1 MADGRAMANADHMA
15 SPSKEK
21 PPVDKDDVSTVNTLS
36 PTKKAPKRRRTRS
49 HNSSP
54 SPGRGFFVPGFE
66 SPQQGA
72 GHKMMSLN
80 ELMDAAKGVT
90 NMYLAHEIAVDK
102 DFRLEK
108 LNGEEEKT
116 EEPNTFEAHIKK
128 VIHQAF
134 WDLLAEELKE
144 EPPTYN
150 QALSLFAEVRS
161 GLVKMLLPSQHRI
174 KAGIMERLDLDL
186 IKQQADNGLLDL
198 DSYATYVLDLM
209 GKLCAPVRDDE
220 INDLKQMDK
229 KDVVKLFQGI
239 MKTLDLM
246 RLDMANFMIQQ
257 ARPMIMSQSV
267 EYEKIKFKEFLD
279 TQNDPL
285 EFTRAWLKRHA
296 PSEEEQMAI
305 QERSGETRFQKL
317 LMNRILTEAFVEL
330 LEWDEYHVL
339 PETLAM
345 DQKRIFA
352 LRDQTER
359 TAVSTAVILVSFS
372 NVSGFVIP
380 MDSQKL
386 KETIKSHVDI
396 LLQDFLDDTDLLRIL
411 PNVALQVIKD
421 INDYL
426 AGKGKTALPDSTVK
440 NLQDQIAE
448 LEDPNH
454 RIRDLV
460 QRRIVDFNK
469 QAIAGSRA
477 APLQIP
483 PGLTLCQRELAQIA
497 GGFVRLVSYN
507 RSVFGE
513 FYDDII
519 ENHVLFKSGETAN
532 QAKSQESNES

>member
-21 PPVDKDDVSTVNTLS
+21 PSTEKYDVSSVTNLS

-108 LNGEEEKT
+108 LNGEEEEA
-116 EEPNTFEAHIKK
+116 EEPKTFEAHIKK

-150 QALSLFAEVRS
+150 QALSLFEEVRS

-220 INDLKQMDK
+220 INALKQIDK

-239 MKTLDLM
+239 MKTLDHM

-279 TQNDPL
+279 TQNDGL

-296 PSEEEQMAI
+296 PSEEEQTAI

-411 PNVALQVIKD
+411 PNVALQVIKGMK
-421 INDYL
+421 NFQLSYGLYL
-426 AGKGKTALPDSTVK
+426 MALYFWSQVPLFNNIYFFVYSRYQRLFSWKG
-440 NLQDQIAE
+440 
-448 LEDPNH
+448 
-454 RIRDLV
+454 
-460 QRRIVDFNK
+460 
-469 QAIAGSRA
+469 
-477 APLQIP
+477 
-483 PGLTLCQRELAQIA
+483 
-497 GGFVRLVSYN
+497 
-507 RSVFGE
+507 
-513 FYDDII
+513 
-519 ENHVLFKSGETAN
+519 
-532 QAKSQESNES
+532 

>member
-1 MADGRAMANADHMA
+1 MADGRGMANPEHMA
-15 SPSKEK
+15 SATKEK
-21 PPVDKDDVSTVNTLS
+21 SATEKDDSQVLNMLT
-36 PTKKAPKRRRTRS
+36 PKKKGPKRRRTRS

-66 SPQQGA
+66 SPQNGA

-102 DFRLEK
+102 DFMLEK
-108 LNGEEEKT
+108 INGEEDDET
-116 EEPNTFEAHIKK
+116 QEPTTFEAQIKK
-128 VIHQAF
+128 IIHQAF
-134 WDLLAEELKE
+134 WDILAEELKE
-144 EPPTYN
+144 EPPVYN
-150 QALSLFAEVRS
+150 QALVLMEEVRS

-174 KAGIMERLDLDL
+174 KANIMERLDLDL
-186 IKQQADNGLLDL
+186 IKQQADNGVLDF
-198 DSYATYVLDLM
+198 DSYAVYVLDLM

-220 INDLKQMDK
+220 INALKESDR

-239 MKTLDLM
+239 MKTLDHM

-267 EYEKIKFKEFLD
+267 EYEKIKFKEFLE
-279 TQNDPL
+279 TQNDGL

-296 PSEEEQMAI
+296 PSEEEEVALQGRIEEA
-305 QERSGETRFQKL
+305 RFKKL
-317 LMNRILTEAFVEL
+317 LMNRILTEALVEL
-330 LEWDEYHVL
+330 LEWDEYYSL

-345 DQKRIFA
+345 DHKRIIS

-372 NVSGFVIP
+372 NVSGFIIP
-380 MDSQKL
+380 VDAQKL

-396 LLQDFLDDTDLLRIL
+396 LLQDFYDDTDLLKIL

-426 AGKGKTALPDSTVK
+426 SGKGKVVLPDSTAK

-460 QRRIVDFNK
+460 QKRIIDFSK
-469 QAIAGSRA
+469 QAIAGSRT

-507 RSVFGE
+507 RAVFGE

-519 ENHVLFKSGETAN
+519 ENHVLFKPRENAI
-532 QAKSQESNES
+532 QQEESNES

>member
-21 PPVDKDDVSTVNTLS
+21 PAEKDDVSSVNNLS

-49 HNSSP
+49 HNISP

-108 LNGEEEKT
+108 LNGEEEEA
-116 EEPNTFEAHIKK
+116 EEPKTFEAHIKK

-150 QALSLFAEVRS
+150 QALSLFEEVRS

-220 INDLKQMDK
+220 INALKQIDK

-239 MKTLDLM
+239 MKTLDHM

-279 TQNDPL
+279 TQNDGL

-296 PSEEEQMAI
+296 PSEEEQTAI

-330 LEWDEYHVL
+330 LEWDEYHAL

-411 PNVALQVIKD
+411 PNVALQVIKGMK
-421 INDYL
+421 IFQL
-426 AGKGKTALPDSTVK
+426 
-440 NLQDQIAE
+440 
-448 LEDPNH
+448 
-454 RIRDLV
+454 
-460 QRRIVDFNK
+460 
-469 QAIAGSRA
+469 
-477 APLQIP
+477 
-483 PGLTLCQRELAQIA
+483 
-497 GGFVRLVSYN
+497 SYGIYPM
-507 RSVFGE
+507 V
-513 FYDDII
+513 
-519 ENHVLFKSGETAN
+519 
-532 QAKSQESNES
+532 

>member
-1 MADGRAMANADHMA
+1 MADGRGMANPDHMA
-15 SPSKEK
+15 SAAKEK
-21 PPVDKDDVSTVNTLS
+21 PPTEKDASQVLNMLT
-36 PTKKAPKRRRTRS
+36 PKKKGPKRRRTRS

-66 SPQQGA
+66 SPQNGA

-102 DFRLEK
+102 DFMLEK
-108 LNGEEEKT
+108 INGEEGDET
-116 EEPNTFEAHIKK
+116 QEPTTFEAHIKK
-128 VIHQAF
+128 IIHQAF
-134 WDLLAEELKE
+134 WDILAEELKE
-144 EPPTYN
+144 EPPVYN
-150 QALSLFAEVRS
+150 QALVLMEEVRS

-174 KAGIMERLDLDL
+174 KSNIMERLDLDL
-186 IKQQADNGLLDL
+186 IKQQADNGVLDF
-198 DSYATYVLDLM
+198 DSYAVYVLDLM

-220 INDLKQMDK
+220 INALKESDR

-239 MKTLDLM
+239 MKTLDHM

-267 EYEKIKFKEFLD
+267 EYEKIKFKEFLE
-279 TQNDPL
+279 TQNDGL

-296 PSEEEQMAI
+296 PSEEEGVALQGRIEEA
-305 QERSGETRFQKL
+305 RFKKL
-317 LMNRILTEAFVEL
+317 LMNRILTEALVEL
-330 LEWDEYHVL
+330 LEWDEYYSL

-345 DQKRIFA
+345 DHKRIIS

-372 NVSGFVIP
+372 NVSGFIIP
-380 MDSQKL
+380 VDAQKL

-396 LLQDFLDDTDLLRIL
+396 LLQDFYDDTELLKIL

-426 AGKGKTALPDSTVK
+426 SGKGKVVLPDSTAK

-448 LEDPNH
+448 LEDPNN

-460 QRRIVDFNK
+460 QRRIIDFSK
-469 QAIAGSRA
+469 QAIAGSRT

-507 RSVFGE
+507 RAVFGE

-519 ENHVLFKSGETAN
+519 ENHVLFIPRENAN
-532 QAKSQESNES
+532 QQEESNES

>member
-1 MADGRAMANADHMA
+1 MADGRSMANPEHMA
-15 SPSKEK
+15 STTKEK
-21 PPVDKDDVSTVNTLS
+21 PVATENEASQVLNMLTPK
-36 PTKKAPKRRRTRS
+36 KKAPKRRRTRS

-66 SPQQGA
+66 SPQSGA

-102 DFRLEK
+102 DFMLEK
-108 LNGEEEKT
+108 INGEEDETK
-116 EEPNTFEAHIKK
+116 EPTTFEAHIKK

-144 EPPTYN
+144 EPPVYN
-150 QALSLFAEVRS
+150 QALSLLEDVRK
-161 GLVKMLLPSQHRI
+161 GLCKMLLPSQHRI
-174 KAGIMERLDLDL
+174 KANIMERLDLEL
-186 IKQQADNGLLDL
+186 IKQQADNGVLDF
-198 DSYATYVLDLM
+198 DSYSVYVLDLM

-220 INDLKQMDK
+220 INALKAMDR

-239 MKTLDLM
+239 MKTIDHM

-257 ARPMIMSQSV
+257 ARPLIMSQSV
-267 EYEKIKFKEFLD
+267 DYEKVKFKEFLE
-279 TQNDPL
+279 TQNDGL
-285 EFTRAWLKRHA
+285 EFTRSWLMRHA
-296 PSEEEQMAI
+296 PSEEEHAALQGRIEEAK
-305 QERSGETRFQKL
+305 FKKL
-317 LMNRILTEAFVEL
+317 LVNRILTEALVEL
-330 LEWDEYHVL
+330 LEWDEYYSL
-339 PETLAM
+339 PETLTM
-345 DQKRIFA
+345 DNKRIMA

-359 TAVSTAVILVSFS
+359 TSVSTAVILVAFS
-372 NVSGFVIP
+372 NISGFIIP

-396 LLQDFLDDTDLLRIL
+396 LLQDFLDDISLLPLL

-426 AGKGKTALPDSTVK
+426 KAKGKAMLPDSTAK

-460 QRRIVDFNK
+460 QKRIVDFIK
-469 QAIAGSRA
+469 QAISGSRS

-483 PGLTLCQRELAQIA
+483 PGLTLCQKELAQIA

-507 RSVFGE
+507 RAVFGD
-513 FYDDII
+513 FYEDII
-519 ENHVLFKSGETAN
+519 ENHVLFKSNESGNKE
-532 QAKSQESNES
+532 QESNEC

>member
-1 MADGRAMANADHMA
+1 MADGRRMANPEHMA
-15 SPSKEK
+15 SASKEK
-21 PPVDKDDVSTVNTLS
+21 PAVTENEASQVLNLLTPK
-36 PTKKAPKRRRTRS
+36 KKAPKRRRTRS

-66 SPQQGA
+66 SPQNGA

-102 DFRLEK
+102 DFMLEK
-108 LNGEEEKT
+108 INGEEEET
-116 EEPNTFEAHIKK
+116 NEPTTFEAHIKK

-144 EPPTYN
+144 EPPVYN
-150 QALSLFAEVRS
+150 QALTLLEDVRK
-161 GLVKMLLPSQHRI
+161 GLCKMLLPSQHRI
-174 KAGIMERLDLDL
+174 KANIMERLDLDL
-186 IKQQADNGLLDL
+186 IKQQADNGVLDF
-198 DSYATYVLDLM
+198 DSYSVYVLDLM

-220 INDLKQMDK
+220 INALKALDR
-229 KDVVKLFQGI
+229 KDIVKLFQGI
-239 MKTLDLM
+239 MKTLDHM

-257 ARPMIMSQSV
+257 ARPLIMSQSV
-267 EYEKIKFKEFLD
+267 EYEKIKFKEFLE
-279 TQNDPL
+279 TQNDGL
-285 EFTRAWLKRHA
+285 EFTRSWLMRHA
-296 PSEEEQMAI
+296 PSEEEHAVLQGRIEEAKFKKM
-305 QERSGETRFQKL
+305 
-317 LMNRILTEAFVEL
+317 LMNRILTEALVEL
-330 LEWDEYHVL
+330 LEWDEYYSL

-345 DQKRIFA
+345 DHKRIIS

-359 TAVSTAVILVSFS
+359 TSVSTAVILVSFS
-372 NVSGFVIP
+372 NISGFIIP
-380 MDSQKL
+380 MDAQKL

-396 LLQDFLDDTDLLRIL
+396 LLQDFFDDTNLLTLL

-421 INDYL
+421 INEYL
-426 AGKGKTALPDSTVK
+426 KEKGKALLPDSTAK
-440 NLQDQIAE
+440 NLQDQISE

-460 QRRIVDFNK
+460 QKRIVDFNK
-469 QAIAGSRA
+469 QAIAGSRS

-483 PGLTLCQRELAQIA
+483 PGLTLCQKELAQIA

-507 RSVFGE
+507 RAVFGE

-519 ENHVLFKSGETAN
+519 ENHVLFKSNESSN
-532 QAKSQESNES
+532 VDKESNES

>member
-1 MADGRAMANADHMA
+1 MG
-15 SPSKEK
+15 
-21 PPVDKDDVSTVNTLS
+21 
-36 PTKKAPKRRRTRS
+36 TRS

-66 SPQQGA
+66 NPQNGA

-102 DFRLEK
+102 DFMLEK
-108 LNGEEEKT
+108 INGDEEQAQ
-116 EEPNTFEAHIKK
+116 EPTTIEAHIKK
-128 VIHQAF
+128 IIHQAF

-144 EPPTYN
+144 EPPVYN
-150 QALSLFAEVRS
+150 QALSLMEEVRN
-161 GLVKMLLPSQHRI
+161 GLCKMLLPSQHRI
-174 KAGIMERLDLDL
+174 KANIMERLDLDL
-186 IKQQADNGLLDL
+186 IKQQADNGVLDF
-198 DSYATYVLDLM
+198 DSYSVYVLDLM

-220 INDLKQMDK
+220 INELKAMDR

-239 MKTLDLM
+239 MKTLDHM

-257 ARPMIMSQSV
+257 ARPLIMSQSV
-267 EYEKIKFKEFLD
+267 DYEKIKFKEFLE
-279 TQNDPL
+279 TQNDGL
-285 EFTRAWLKRHA
+285 EFTRSWSKRHA
-296 PSEEEQMAI
+296 PSEEEHAALMGRIEEAK
-305 QERSGETRFQKL
+305 FKKL
-317 LMNRILTEAFVEL
+317 LVNRILTEALVEL
-330 LEWDEYHVL
+330 LEWDEYYTL

-345 DQKRIFA
+345 DQKRIIS

-359 TAVSTAVILVSFS
+359 TAVSTAVILVAFS
-372 NVSGFVIP
+372 NISGFIIP
-380 MDSQKL
+380 MGAQKL

-396 LLQDFLDDTDLLRIL
+396 LLQDFYDDTNLLSIL
-411 PNVALQVIKD
+411 PNVSLQVIKD

-426 AGKGKTALPDSTVK
+426 KEKGKATLPDSTTK
-440 NLQDQIAE
+440 NLQDQIGE

-469 QAIAGSRA
+469 QAIAGSRS

-483 PGLTLCQRELAQIA
+483 PGLTLCQKELAQIA

-507 RSVFGE
+507 RAVFGE
-513 FYDDII
+513 FYEDII
-519 ENHVLFKSGETAN
+519 ENHVFFKSKEDGN
-532 QAKSQESNES
+532 QKGSNES

>member
-1 MADGRAMANADHMA
+1 MADGRKMANPEHMA
-15 SPSKEK
+15 SAAKEK
-21 PPVDKDDVSTVNTLS
+21 PAVTENEASQVLNLLTPK
-36 PTKKAPKRRRTRS
+36 KKAPKRRRTRS

-66 SPQQGA
+66 SPQNGA

-102 DFRLEK
+102 DFMLEK
-108 LNGEEEKT
+108 INGEEEET
-116 EEPNTFEAHIKK
+116 NEPTTFEAHIKK

-134 WDLLAEELKE
+134 WDLLADELKE
-144 EPPTYN
+144 EPPVYN
-150 QALSLFAEVRS
+150 QALTLLEDVRK
-161 GLVKMLLPSQHRI
+161 GLCKMLLPSQHRI
-174 KAGIMERLDLDL
+174 KANIMERLDLDL
-186 IKQQADNGLLDL
+186 IKQQADNGVLDF
-198 DSYATYVLDLM
+198 DSYSVYVLDLM

-220 INDLKQMDK
+220 INALKALDR
-229 KDVVKLFQGI
+229 KDIVKLFQGI
-239 MKTLDLM
+239 MKTLDHM

-257 ARPMIMSQSV
+257 ARPLIMSQSV
-267 EYEKIKFKEFLD
+267 EYEKIKFKEFLE
-279 TQNDPL
+279 TQNDGL
-285 EFTRAWLKRHA
+285 EFTRSWLMRHA
-296 PSEEEQMAI
+296 PSEEEHAVLQGRIEEAKFKKM
-305 QERSGETRFQKL
+305 
-317 LMNRILTEAFVEL
+317 LMNRILTEALVEL
-330 LEWDEYHVL
+330 LEWDEYYSL

-345 DQKRIFA
+345 DHKRIIS

-359 TAVSTAVILVSFS
+359 TSVSTAVILVSFS
-372 NVSGFVIP
+372 NISGFIIP
-380 MDSQKL
+380 MDAQKL

-396 LLQDFLDDTDLLRIL
+396 LLQDFFDDTNLLTLL

-426 AGKGKTALPDSTVK
+426 KEKGKALLPDSTAK
-440 NLQDQIAE
+440 NLQDQISE

-460 QRRIVDFNK
+460 QKRIVDFNK
-469 QAIAGSRA
+469 QAIAGSRS

-483 PGLTLCQRELAQIA
+483 PGLTLCQKELAQIA

-507 RSVFGE
+507 RAVFGE

-519 ENHVLFKSGETAN
+519 ENHVLFKSKESSN
-532 QAKSQESNES
+532 VDKESNES

>member
-1 MADGRAMANADHMA
+1 MADGRRMANPDHMA
-15 SPSKEK
+15 SPAKEI
-21 PPVDKDDVSTVNTLS
+21 STPEKETQVLNILT
-36 PTKKAPKRRRTRS
+36 PKKKGPKRRRTRS

-66 SPQQGA
+66 SPQAGA

-102 DFRLEK
+102 DFMLDK
-108 LNGEEEKT
+108 INGEEDGET
-116 EEPNTFEAHIKK
+116 EEPATFEAHIKK
-128 VIHQAF
+128 IIHQAF
-134 WDLLAEELKE
+134 WDILGEELKE
-144 EPPTYN
+144 EPPVFN
-150 QALSLFAEVRS
+150 QALCLMEEVRS

-174 KAGIMERLDLDL
+174 KAAIMERLDLDL
-186 IKQQADNGLLDL
+186 IKQQADNGILDFNA
-198 DSYATYVLDLM
+198 YADYVLDMM

-220 INDLKQMDK
+220 INALKETGK

-239 MKTLDLM
+239 MKSLDHM

-257 ARPMIMSQSV
+257 ARPLIMSQSV
-267 EYEKIKFKEFLD
+267 EYEKIKFKEFLQ
-279 TQNDPL
+279 TQNDGL
-285 EFTRAWLKRHA
+285 EFTRAWLNRHA
-296 PSEEEQMAI
+296 PSEEELEAI
-305 QERSGETRFQKL
+305 RSRIEETRFKKL
-317 LMNRILTEAFVEL
+317 LISRILTEALVEL
-330 LEWDEYHVL
+330 LEWDEYYAL

-345 DQKRIFA
+345 DHKRIIA

-372 NVSGFVIP
+372 NISGFVIP
-380 MDSQKL
+380 VDSQKL
-386 KETIKSHVDI
+386 KETIKSNVDI
-396 LLQDFLDDTDLLRIL
+396 LLQDFFDDTDLLRIL

-426 AGKGKTALPDSTVK
+426 NGKEKASLPESTAK

-460 QRRIVDFNK
+460 QKRIIDFNK
-469 QAIAGSRA
+469 QAIAGSRT

-483 PGLTLCQRELAQIA
+483 PGLTLCQRDLAQIA

-519 ENHVLFKSGETAN
+519 ENHVLFKPNETGN
-532 QAKSQESNES
+532 NMQESHES